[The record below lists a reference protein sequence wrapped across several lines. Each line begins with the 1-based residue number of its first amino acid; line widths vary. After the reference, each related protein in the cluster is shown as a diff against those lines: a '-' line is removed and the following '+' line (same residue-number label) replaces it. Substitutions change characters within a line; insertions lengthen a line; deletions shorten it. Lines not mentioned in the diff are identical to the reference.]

1 MSARKIFR
9 IEYILILF
17 AAAIFTST
25 LVFKTKVLGRFSQF
39 DSELLSLINQI
50 DSLPSGFDMSEGI
63 ANPSVFQNVIALK
76 EICVP
81 YFYFDSS
88 LSNQFDAMCADGV
101 SVSALLELQNAI
113 HLRQRK
119 LIFGYDSSIYF
130 SLILIALVTAYIFYA
145 RQELRLEAE
154 RIRAIVEEKAKFSR
168 NLHDGA
174 AQDLAAARVY
184 VKKGDAQKISFY
196 TERALHEVRYLI
208 DSLHLNLEKDFTS
221 LVSETLSAFEA
232 NWEIETSLLQTSREI
247 EALGAEKQLALFYI
261 LQEALSNTA
270 RHSKAGRVEVKT
282 TDAGEGCRLV
292 IHDDGA
298 GFSEETLSFLSGSA
312 GISVPE
318 PICDENGKK
327 HRGLFNMRERVLLMG
342 GEIEFLNGSDGGAT
356 IAITIKNIVS

>member
-1 MSARKIFR
+1 MEMDRSVGQKSMSARKIFR

-25 LVFKTKVLGRFSQF
+25 LVFKAKVLVRFSQF

-50 DSLPSGFDMSEGI
+50 DSLPSGFDMSGGGI
-63 ANPSVFQNVIALK
+63 ANPAVFQKVIALK

-88 LSNQFDAMCADGV
+88 LSNQFDAMCAEGV
-101 SVSALLELQNAI
+101 SVSALLELQNVI

-270 RHSKAGRVEVKT
+270 RHSKAGRVEVKI

-298 GFSEETLSFLSGSA
+298 GFSEETLSFLSSSA
-312 GISVPE
+312 GISAPE

-327 HRGLFNMRERVLLMG
+327 
-342 GEIEFLNGSDGGAT
+342 
-356 IAITIKNIVS
+356 ITVKLKEKSC